1 MMRNQVVP
9 LPSAVFTVH
18 SKETGNWMCIGVS
31 MLLTEQR
38 ECVYIYCHA
47 GREGGCTGELA
58 SVYSSSQFLYVT
70 EFRQKV
76 PPEVTD
82 GHTGRMPPSH
92 QELVEGDYNL

>member
-1 MMRNQVVP
+1 
-9 LPSAVFTVH
+9 
-18 SKETGNWMCIGVS
+18 MCIGVS

-58 SVYSSSQFLYVT
+58 SVYSSSQFLYMT
-70 EFRQKV
+70 EFRQKLQ
-76 PPEVTD
+76 PEVTD